1 MDQMAKFQWK
11 TIDEIEQE
19 KQVASIQRE
28 ADEQLE
34 EQRLL
39 LDEFLML
46 QAEEY
51 ILNED
56 IPEEQKTKWMGIFE
70 PFRVG
75 ENYPVGKKIRFKGVV
90 YEVIMAHT
98 SQADWTPDHLP
109 AMFRV
114 FLQPETDDGTDV
126 IHEWVQPLGSHDAYS
141 SGDQVSFHGK
151 IYESTVNNNVWSPVD
166 YGWKVLDG

>member
-1 MDQMAKFQWK
+1 MNKFNWK
-11 TIDEIEQE
+11 SDDEIEQE
-19 KQVASIQRE
+19 KTLMDMNAE
-28 ADEQLE
+28 AE
-34 EQRLL
+34 EQEQVRRQV
-39 LDEFLML
+39 LDDFLML

-51 ILNED
+51 ILND
-56 IPEEQKTKWMGIFE
+56 NISDEEKSRWSNVFE

-98 SQADWTPDHLP
+98 SQADWTPEHLP
-109 AMFRV
+109 ALFKV

-141 SGDQVSFHGK
+141 SGSQVSFHGK
-151 IYESTVNNNVWSPVD
+151 IYESTVDNNVWSPVD

>member
-1 MDQMAKFQWK
+1 MAKFEWK
-11 TIDEIEQE
+11 DKQVTDQE
-19 KQVASIQRE
+19 KLIESIQRE
-28 ADEQLE
+28 ADELAQV
-34 EQRLL
+34 QRKA
-39 LDEFLML
+39 LDEFLIQ
-46 QAEEY
+46 QAEDY
-51 ILNED
+51 ILTHD
-56 IPEEQKTKWMGIFE
+56 VPEEEKKRWMDLFE
-70 PFRVG
+70 PFKVG

-151 IYESTVNNNVWSPVD
+151 IYESTVDNNVWSPVD